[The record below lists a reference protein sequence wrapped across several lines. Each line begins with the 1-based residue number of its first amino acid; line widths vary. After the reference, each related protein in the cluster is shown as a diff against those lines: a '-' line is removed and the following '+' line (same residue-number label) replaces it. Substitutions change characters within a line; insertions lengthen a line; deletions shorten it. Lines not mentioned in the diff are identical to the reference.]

1 MNNKKQDIIKCLKN
15 RNEGRN
21 LEEATLFI
29 SEIEVRYIV
38 FFCN

>member
-15 RNEGRN
+15 RNEGHN
-21 LEEATLFI
+21 IEEANLFI